1 MVAVNRT
8 DPHTPQPGPIPLKR
22 WPGVARDQSRT
33 LTVPSSAP
41 VDAGTE
47 RTWHFLDNAAEL
59 ERLGVDPV
67 GTILCVHGNPT
78 WSYLWRDVVSAG
90 ATSGSQPWRVVAV
103 DQLDMGYSERTGT
116 ERSLADRISDLGDF
130 TRTLGID
137 ENPGERGVVT
147 LSHDWGGLISQGWGV
162 EHPELHKGRI
172 FTNTALH
179 HPREEKIPAALRLA
193 LHPSV
198 HRRGTSSTTA
208 FLDVTLSLHR
218 GEWDPEVKAT
228 FRAPY
233 RSTEDRQGIQNFVA
247 DIPLDPSHPAHPHME
262 RIAQAVNDDD
272 LPCLVLWGPA
282 DPVFQQRYLD
292 DILSRNPQAQL
303 HRFDDS
309 GHLVAEDQNIAPVLF
324 TWLDEALLGARSVV
338 DHHRITREKERRASP
353 LALQYRPMTAEL
365 DERRDDE
372 SLAVVDM
379 GPAHK
384 SANPTSHGKHA
395 SAPLATIR
403 RQLSWRELS
412 ENVDHAAGV
421 LRDLGVRAGTRVNLL
436 VPPGSRL
443 TILIYACLRIGAV
456 IVIADTG
463 LGIRGLTRALKG
475 ASPEFL
481 IGTPQALL
489 AAKTAGW
496 PGRRILAGTGHS
508 STLKFLG
515 AEAGI
520 DSHGGRQAQPSTP
533 WDTPQPDN
541 VAAILYTSGSTGPAK
556 GVAYTHRQLSAM
568 RDAIQNTYNLSAG
581 AGLVAGF
588 APFALLG
595 PALGATSVTP
605 DMDVTKPKT
614 LTARALAQAVE
625 AIRATVVF
633 ASPAALM
640 NVVATKDD
648 LSERE
653 RGAMQRVGRLLSAGA
668 PITIPLLE
676 EVATV
681 CPNAKLHTPYGMT
694 ECLPVTDINLN
705 QIREAAADSEPE
717 NGVDGAGSGVCVGT
731 PVYGARVA
739 VVPLD
744 EEGRATGN
752 PTYTQNVTGE
762 IIASAPHAK
771 DHYDRLWWTERASDT
786 IPGWHR
792 TGDVGHFDASGRLW
806 VEGRMSHLLSTP
818 EGIITPVAAET
829 AAEHITGVRRAA
841 VVGVGPWGAQ
851 VPVIVVERDAGE
863 NGSKHARVKDGPAPP
878 NLARAVRSAVE
889 SATGIR
895 AAAILQVREHP
906 TDIRHN
912 SKIDRPRLASWAT
925 SVLSGGKVTKP

>member
-8 DPHTPQPGPIPLKR
+8 ARHTPQPGPIPLKR
-22 WPGVARDQSRT
+22 WPGVARDQSRS
-33 LTVPSSAP
+33 LTVLSTAP

-47 RTWHFLDNAAEL
+47 RTWHFLDNLAEL
-59 ERLGVDPV
+59 ERSGLEPV

-90 ATSGSQPWRVVAV
+90 ATAGSRPWRVVAI
-103 DQLDMGYSERTGT
+103 DHLDMGYSERTGT
-116 ERSLADRISDLGDF
+116 DRSLEDRIHDLGDF
-130 TRTLGID
+130 TRALGLD
-137 ENPGERGVVT
+137 ENAGPEGVVT
-147 LSHDWGGLISQGWGV
+147 LSHDWGGLISQGWGA
-162 EHPELHKGRI
+162 EHPGLHRGRI

-179 HPREEKIPAALRLA
+179 HPPDEKIPGALRLA
-193 LHPSV
+193 LHPAI
-198 HRRGTSSTTA
+198 HRRGTESTTT

-218 GEWDPEVKAT
+218 GEWDPQVKAT
-228 FRAPY
+228 FREPY
-233 RSTEDRQGIQNFVA
+233 RTAADRHGIANFVA
-247 DIPLDPSHPAHPHME
+247 DIPLDPSHRAHPHME
-262 RIAQAVNDDD
+262 RIARAVAEDD

-292 DILSRNPQAQL
+292 DILERNPSATL

-309 GHLVAEDQNIAPVLF
+309 GHLVAEDQDIAPVMF
-324 TWLDEALLGARSVV
+324 TWLDEALLGQKPVI
-338 DHHRITREKERRASP
+338 DHHRITREKDRRSSP
-353 LALQYRPMTAEL
+353 LALQYRPMTTEL

-384 SANPTSHGKHA
+384 SAKPTSNGKHA

-403 RQLSWRELS
+403 RQLSWRELAES
-412 ENVDHAAGV
+412 VDHTAEV
-421 LRDLGVRAGTRVNLL
+421 LRDLGVQAGTRVNLL

-443 TILIYACLRIGAV
+443 TTLIYACLKIGAV

-481 IGTPQALL
+481 IGIPQALL

-496 PGRRILAGTGHS
+496 PGRRVLAGTGHP

-520 DSHGGRQAQPSTP
+520 ESHQVSRAQPSTP
-533 WDTPQPDN
+533 WNAPQPDN

-568 RDAIQNTYNLSAG
+568 RDAIQNTYNLTAG

-648 LSERE
+648 LGERE
-653 RGAMQRVGRLLSAGA
+653 REAMKRVGRLLSAGA

-676 EVATV
+676 DVATI

-694 ECLPVTDINLN
+694 ECLPVTDINLD
-705 QIREAAADSEPE
+705 QIREAAADSDPE
-717 NGVDGAGSGVCVGT
+717 NGVDGAGTGVCVGT

-744 EEGRATGN
+744 EDGRATGN

-762 IIASAPHAK
+762 IIAAAPHSK

-818 EGIITPVAAET
+818 TGILTPVAGET
-829 AAEHITGVRRAA
+829 AAERITGVRRAA

-851 VPVIVVERDAGE
+851 VPVVVVERDSAE
-863 NGSKHARVKDGPAPP
+863 NPNGRVRIKDGPAPAA
-878 NLARAVRSAVE
+878 LVRAVRSAVE
-889 SATGIR
+889 SETGVR
-895 AAAILQVREHP
+895 VAAVLQVREHP

-912 SKIDRPRLASWAT
+912 SKIDRPRLATWAA
-925 SVLSGGKVTKP
+925 SVLSGGKVSKP